1 VFTTKNGDPR
11 YPSNVYAQYKKLLKQ
26 TGLPDITLHDLRR
39 TWATLSIEAGV
50 RIEQAQEALGHESI
64 ETTKNIYVTAVPAL
78 ARRAFETFDEYFTAQ
93 KSSELRLVEKEP
105 F

>member
-1 VFTTKNGDPR
+1 MHG
-11 YPSNVYAQYKKLLKQ
+11 
-26 TGLPDITLHDLRR
+26 LRR
-39 TWATLSIEAGV
+39 TWATLSVEAGV

-78 ARRAFETFDEYFTAQ
+78 ARRAFETFDEYFTEQ
-93 KSSELRLVEKEP
+93 GSLGLRSVEEEP